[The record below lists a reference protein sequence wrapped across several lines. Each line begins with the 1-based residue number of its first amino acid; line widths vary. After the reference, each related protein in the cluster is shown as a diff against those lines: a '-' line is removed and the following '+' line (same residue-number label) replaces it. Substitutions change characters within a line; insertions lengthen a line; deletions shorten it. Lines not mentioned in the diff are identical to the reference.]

1 MVGPTLN
8 VILLNL
14 KEKIMTNRNTLTLRA
29 LDIPSIHKFG
39 LGFDNMFG
47 ELHRLTSQQQTN
59 YPPHNVIQTGDET
72 ITIEIAVAGFDEGEI
87 DIKVEDRVLAINGS
101 TELTAEPENYE
112 YLHRGLSRRNFTQ
125 SFTLAPHVEV
135 INASNKNGI
144 LTIMLERK
152 LPEEKKPKQIAI
164 TYTK

>member
-1 MVGPTLN
+1 
-8 VILLNL
+8 
-14 KEKIMTNRNTLTLRA
+14 MTTANTFTLRA
-29 LDIPSIHKFG
+29 LDIPAVHKFG
-39 LGFDNMFG
+39 IGFDSMFD
-47 ELHRLTSQQQTN
+47 ELHRLTAQPQTN

-87 DIKVEDRVLAINGS
+87 DISLADRVLTITGS
-101 TELTAEPENYE
+101 KEFSAEPTNYE
-112 YLHRGLSRRNFTQ
+112 YLHRGLSRRNFIQ

-135 INASNKNGI
+135 VDAHNKNGI

-164 TYTK
+164 TYNK